1 MSNLGLSLVPLS
13 SNEDAALGPREL
25 LLSAGSRSLSDIE
38 LLTLLLGTGVSGQP
52 AGLLAAQLLSEHG
65 GLRCLARLSA
75 HELAQQRGV
84 GVAKAAR
91 ILAALE
97 LGHRAHLPV
106 LSNKPITGALD
117 VQRWAVPALG
127 SLEHE
132 EVWLL
137 SLNAKHQVI
146 SRRRIALGG
155 THGCALTPKD
165 VLRPAIKDCACAIV
179 LVHNH
184 PSGDCTPSASD
195 IEMTQ
200 IVAQAALLVG
210 VQLLDHVVVSA
221 AGYTSLLEIGALDP
235 KRFDAA
241 QRGPG

>member
-1 MSNLGLSLVPLS
+1 MSNLGLSLVPS
-13 SNEDAALGPREL
+13 SSDAVAAPGPREQ
-25 LLSAGSRSLSDIE
+25 LLSAGGSSLSDID
-38 LLTLLLGTGVSGQP
+38 LLTILLGTGVSGQP
-52 AGLLAAQLLSEHG
+52 ASVLAAKLLSDSG
-65 GLRCLARLSA
+65 GLRSLSRMSA
-75 HELAQQRGV
+75 HELAQRRGV

-91 ILAALE
+91 ILAAFE
-97 LGHRAHLPV
+97 LGHRAGLP
-106 LSNKPITGALD
+106 LITPEPIAGASD

-155 THGCALTPKD
+155 AHGCALTPKD
-165 VLRPAIKDCACAIV
+165 VLRPAIRDCACAIV

-184 PSGDCTPSASD
+184 PSGDCAPSASD

-210 VQLLDHVVVSA
+210 MQLLDHVVVSA
-221 AGYTSLLEIGALDP
+221 AGFTSLLEIGALDP
-235 KRFDAA
+235 KAR
-241 QRGPG
+241 